1 MMIVLFIED
10 ISDGITPP
18 YEPTLWYFPLLHFLD
33 ESGGEITPCT
43 SNLGDDID
51 AFLYVDCEG
60 FNDSNMQGVSW
71 PHTDNNKIEKTF
83 ERRWT
88 FQF

>member
-1 MMIVLFIED
+1 MFKTNDCFLIED

-33 ESGGEITPCT
+33 ESGGEIIPCT

-51 AFLYVDCEG
+51 SFLYVDCEG
-60 FNDSNMQGVSW
+60 FNDPNMQGVSFS
-71 PHTDNNKIEKTF
+71 ICIF
-83 ERRWT
+83 
-88 FQF
+88 